1 MAPFIVPLTAVE
13 SAFGFILSSTI
24 LYLVISRGRRTYH
37 YLFAAFLLICAIW
50 DLGTFLIMIRNNH
63 PQELDVIGRIIFMP
77 CIFIPA
83 LVFHFANIYTGRPVI
98 WAIALVW
105 VINVALV
112 LAAFGGVIYQIE
124 GFYAYDWG
132 NIFRVAPSPIDPF
145 VFGIWFAA
153 FFSSCWLLIKNSKR
167 LPSAIERRHHTYVVV
182 GLLAVAFA
190 IVKALV
196 TMGIN
201 ASLLLPLGMFLNDIF
216 VAVIGVAILKDR
228 LFDITV
234 VIKKGTLYSIL
245 AGFLIFI
252 YSLSEHILI
261 TYVGHLVGEGSTLI
275 HLISISLAIAILL
288 PVKSRLERWI
298 ENYFHT
304 RKLAF

>member
-13 SAFGFILSSTI
+13 SAFGFILTSTV
-24 LYLVISRGRRTYH
+24 LYLVVSRGRRTYH
-37 YLFAAFLLICAIW
+37 YIFAAFLLVCAIW
-50 DLGTFLIMIRNNH
+50 DLGTFLIMLRNGH

-83 LVFHFANIYTGRPVI
+83 LVLHFAIIYTGRRMQ
-98 WAIALVW
+98 WLIALVW
-105 VINVALV
+105 IIS
-112 LAAFGGVIYQIE
+112 AAFVIAGLAGVIYQIE
-124 GFYAYDWG
+124 GFYSYEWG
-132 NIFRVAPSPIDPF
+132 NIFRVKPSVLDPLIF
-145 VFGIWFAA
+145 IIWFAA
-153 FFSSCWLLIKNSKR
+153 FFSACWLLIRNRKSVS
-167 LPSAIERRHHTYVVV
+167 SAIEKRHHLYIIV

-196 TMGIN
+196 TIGID
-201 ASLLLPLGMFLNDIF
+201 APLLLPLGMFLNDIF
-216 VAVIGVAILKDR
+216 VAVIGVAIIKDR
-228 LFDITV
+228 LFDITI

-252 YSLSEHILI
+252 YSLSEHILV
-261 TYVGHLVGEGSTLI
+261 TYIGHLVGEDSTLT
-275 HLISISLAIAILL
+275 HLISISVAIVILM

-298 ENYFHT
+298 DGYFHT